1 MRLDAASGGPQVLS
15 WDAQLED
22 AKKEIAEL
30 EDRVSALREELRVA
44 QWATDAARL
53 QRILAV
59 REQHLERAKFRAQ
72 FIESRIA
79 KGRRTVKPIPY
90 SALASICFSA
100 AQRTAQ
106 VHTAETLK
114 ALAKNFSAKA
124 TADASRRLFGSDRPE
139 SESTGG
145 GNDPTSRQTRTA

>member
-1 MRLDAASGGPQVLS
+1 MLT

-22 AKKEIAEL
+22 VKKEIAKL
-30 EDRVSALREELRVA
+30 EDRISAVREELHSA

-59 REQHLERAKFRAQ
+59 REQHLERAKFHAQ

-90 SALASICFSA
+90 SELASICFNA

-106 VHTAETLK
+106 VDTAETLN
-114 ALAKNFSAKA
+114 ALGKNFFAKA

-139 SESTGG
+139 S
-145 GNDPTSRQTRTA
+145 